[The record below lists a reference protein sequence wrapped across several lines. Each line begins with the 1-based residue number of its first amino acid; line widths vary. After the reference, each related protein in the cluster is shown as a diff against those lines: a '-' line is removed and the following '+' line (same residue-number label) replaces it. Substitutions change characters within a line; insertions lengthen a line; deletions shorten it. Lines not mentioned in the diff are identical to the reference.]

1 MSKSDFPSFDDFIA
15 RYDEASIAKWTD
27 GANAVALEHPIQ
39 LPLDENNVQSFALT
53 LCAMSNQ
60 IALAMLRDYHEWL
73 REQLEKKSVRLI

>member
-15 RYDEASIAKWTD
+15 RYDEASIAKWAD
-27 GANAVALEHPIQ
+27 GANAVARDHPIQ
-39 LPLDENNVQSFALT
+39 LPLDENNVHNFALT